1 MNDTSLPAGVADELE
16 RGLRAMGLDTALGPR
31 LLAYLALLVRWNR
44 TYNLTA
50 IRDPHEMVTRH
61 LLDSLAMQPFV
72 ADGSLA
78 DLGYRSGLPRA
89 PWRIA
94 LSRLKGLP
102 RSAFGTALAH
112 FGIGVTLLGIVA
124 VSAFETETVTVM
136 APGDTVQVG
145 GNILR
150 FERMESRQ
158 GPNYHDDVG
167 IFALVRD
174 GWSTVTIESAKRFYP
189 ARQMPTTEA
198 GIYTHVFSQ
207 TYVSLGDASANVV
220 RVWYKPLVTLIW
232 YGCVLMALGGA
243 VSLADR
249 RLRVG
254 APARR
259 RKPASLEA
267 GA

>member
-1 MNDTSLPAGVADELE
+1 ML
-16 RGLRAMGLDTALGPR
+16 
-31 LLAYLALLVRWNR
+31 
-44 TYNLTA
+44 
-50 IRDPHEMVTRH
+50 
-61 LLDSLAMQPFV
+61 
-72 ADGSLA
+72 GSLA
-78 DLGYRSGLPRA
+78 DLGYRAGLPKA
-89 PWRIA
+89 PWRVA
-94 LSRLKGLP
+94 LARLKGLP

-145 GNILR
+145 GNTLR
-150 FERMESRQ
+150 FERLEPRN

-167 IFALVRD
+167 IFSLVRD
-174 GWSTVTIESAKRFYP
+174 GRRRVTIESAKRFYP

-207 TYVSLGDASANVV
+207 TYVSLGDASANGGANVV

-243 VSLADR
+243 VSLADM